1 MLTLTAI
8 ALWGWVIAYATW
20 SWLPRARY
28 TVAFVGLAIF
38 VYLLDEY
45 LKLSGDDGDG
55 NSEDSVLESEASEES
70 DGSSPD
76 AATDASSDKHRLLH
90 SAFLAVI
97 GIVTA
102 VTTVY
107 LYANYNT
114 LVTTR
119 VGYALNHELWLAAV
133 FAAALIYLTYRAF
146 GLAFVGVILFTI
158 GYGYFGEYFPGVLT
172 HSGFSETRILN
183 IMVLEIDGFYGNLS
197 EIVAAW
203 VAPFLLYAGLLKAY
217 GAFDLI
223 IRIAF
228 RAATVLR
235 SGVAQSAVIA
245 SLIIGSINGSQTA
258 NAAMTGSFTIP
269 LMKNSG
275 MKSETAGGIE
285 SVASTGGQIMP
296 PVMGAAAFVMA
307 SLLGITYIDV
317 VIAGLVPAAIFFF
330 SVAAGVHYTWL
341 AQSSDVE
348 LDVSNHVDEVKSKQ
362 QLILE
367 GVMYAVPLGIL
378 IYLLGILQWT
388 VMTSA
393 LYTVISMIVLGIS
406 VPVIRSTQVEDE
418 SPTSTLWT
426 KLLETVEGFREGA
439 IILAPIV
446 IIIASVNG
454 IVDVLVST
462 GIPGILSL
470 ILIDL
475 SGGVMLLAVIIAM
488 LICILL
494 GLGMPTVAA
503 YSLVA
508 LLIAPALVSD
518 FMVPD
523 LAAHYFVLYAAI
535 LSGITPPI
543 AIAVV
548 VAAGVAK
555 ADFWRTSLEAL
566 KLAAPLYILPFAFIY
581 NPEIV
586 IGGASTMTFVSG
598 GLALLGAISI
608 IHGLN
613 YHKPIF
619 GTSRVTNIG
628 SRGIYVVLG
637 VIIMAVP
644 SLWIRLGALGVAG
657 ILYALQLR
665 GSFEVGSP
673 TAAGNN

>member
-1 MLTLTAI
+1 MKLKPSQLALTLTAI
-8 ALWGWVIAYATW
+8 ALWAWVIAYALW
-20 SWLPRARY
+20 SWLPRAQY
-28 TVAFVGLAIF
+28 TITFIGLAIF
-38 VYLLDEY
+38 IYLLDEY
-45 LKLSGDDGDG
+45 IGLGD
-55 NSEDSVLESEASEES
+55 S
-70 DGSSPD
+70 DGGGD
-76 AATDASSDKHRLLH
+76 TDASGNRRTLH
-90 SAFLAVI
+90 GLFLAAI
-97 GIVTA
+97 GAVTA
-102 VTTVY
+102 IATVY

-119 VGYALNHELWLAAV
+119 VGYALDHELLLAAV
-133 FAAALIYLTYRAF
+133 FAAAVIYLTYRAF
-146 GLAFVGVILFTI
+146 GLAFVGVILFAI
-158 GYGYFGEYFPGVLT
+158 GYGYFGPYFPGVLT

-183 IMVLEIDGFYGNLS
+183 IMVLEIDGFYGELS

-223 IRIAF
+223 IRVAF
-228 RAATVLR
+228 RSATVLR

-245 SLIIGSINGSQTA
+245 SLVIGSINGSQTA

-307 SLLGITYIDV
+307 SLLGITYIEV
-317 VIAGLVPAAIFFF
+317 VIAGLIPAAIFFF
-330 SVAAGVHYTWL
+330 SVAAGVHYTWIS
-341 AQSSDVE
+341 QSGNAELNVSD
-348 LDVSNHVDEVKSKQ
+348 HIDEVKSKQ
-362 QLILE
+362 QLAVE
-367 GVMYAVPLGIL
+367 GVMYAVPLIIL
-378 IYLLGILQWT
+378 IYLLGVLQWT

-393 LYTVISMIVLGIS
+393 LYTVISMIVLGVT
-406 VPVIRSTQVEDE
+406 VPVIRATQLQDE
-418 SPTSTLWT
+418 SPVAMLRT
-426 KLLETVEGFREGA
+426 KLFETVDGFREGA

-446 IIIASVNG
+446 IIIAAVNG

-475 SGGVMLLAVIIAM
+475 SGGSMFLAVLIAM
-488 LICILL
+488 VVCILL

-518 FMVPD
+518 FAVPD

-555 ADFWRTSLEAL
+555 ANFWRTSLEAL
-566 KLAAPLYILPFAFIY
+566 KLAAPLYVLPFAFIY

-586 IGGASTMTFVSG
+586 VGGISEMTLVSG

-613 YHKPIF
+613 YYRPIF
-619 GTSRVTNIG
+619 GMSGMVNIG
-628 SRGIYVVLG
+628 IRGVYVLLG
-637 VIIMAVP
+637 VVIMVVP
-644 SLWIRLGALGVAG
+644 SLWVRLGALGVAAF
-657 ILYALQLR
+657 LYTVQWR
-665 GSFEVGSP
+665 GSFEAGSP
-673 TAAGNN
+673 AVAQGD